1 MHHVTQLNYNQST
14 VMPVNVGHRLAL
26 LRVRPLLSGLIL
38 VIIAAWILLTSWPGY
53 ALESWTQKRDAYI
66 KELHDALKL
75 DANQEKSWKAIQVQA
90 YKLLQQQ
97 QTSRLQ
103 IYTVLDQEL
112 AQSAPDFSRV
122 VQTVRAQHT
131 ANWQMQQTLQ
141 DARLALYATFT
152 TEQKGIVRD
161 AIKRLRHQAHRKSH
175 E

>member
-14 VMPVNVGHRLAL
+14 VMPINVGRYLAL
-26 LRVRPLLSGLIL
+26 LRVRPRLSGLIL
-38 VIIAAWILLTSWPGY
+38 VAIAAWISLTSWPGY
-53 ALESWTQKRDAYI
+53 AQEAWAQKRNAYI

-75 DANQEKSWKAIQVQA
+75 NANQEKSWEAIQAQA
-90 YKLLQQQ
+90 YKLLRQQQ
-97 QTSRLQ
+97 ASRLQ
-103 IYTVLDQEL
+103 IHTLLDQEL
-112 AQSAPDFSRV
+112 AQSDPDFSRV
-122 VQTVRAQHT
+122 VQTVRAQYM

-161 AIKRLRHQAHRKSH
+161 AIKRLRHQAHRKID